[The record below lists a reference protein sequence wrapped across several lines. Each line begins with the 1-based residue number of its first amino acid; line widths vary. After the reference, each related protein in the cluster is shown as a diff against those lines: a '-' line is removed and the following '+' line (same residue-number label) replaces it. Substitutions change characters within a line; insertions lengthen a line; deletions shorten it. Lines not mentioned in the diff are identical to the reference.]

1 MPTKKI
7 AASAAR
13 KKTVKPGQKT
23 KPTEA
28 VSLQKNIEKRLHF
41 AELMLGISQKISAV
55 DSLDEILQMLI
66 EITSTELNAERGTIF
81 LSDKSTNELYSRVA
95 LGNLKHEIRLLNN
108 SGIAGHSFTTGKP
121 VIVNDAYAD
130 PNFNAAIDNETGFTT
145 HNVLCVPIR
154 QNNGEII
161 GVAQLLNKKKGR
173 FTQLDLNLLTEM
185 TKQGAHFLKSAQ
197 LAEYMQVKHTQELQ
211 FLEVVSEATSD
222 IKIGSLL
229 QKVMSEAMQMLNAE
243 RATLFLNDEKSG
255 QLWSEVLSGEKP
267 LEIRIPNTAGI
278 AGAVFTSGKAI
289 NIPHAYADLRFNP
302 TFDKKNGF
310 FTRSILCVPVVSK
323 NGKIIGVTQVL
334 NKRNG
339 TFTDEDESR
348 LKAFT
353 AQISIGLENANLF
366 SEVQNIKNYNESM
379 LESMASGVVTIDENG
394 KIITCNAAGLKIL
407 STDPAD
413 ILGRQSEDY
422 FSGANVW
429 ILEKIARAA
438 GTQQTDHTV
447 DAEILAG
454 DEKRSVNLTV
464 MPLNNTEKVS
474 LGSMIIIED
483 ISNEKRL
490 KSTMSRY
497 MDPSIA
503 DQVLTT
509 GADLLGG
516 KNVQATILFSD
527 IRSFTTLTEELG
539 PHATVTM
546 LNEYF
551 EIMVECIQ
559 KEGGMLDKFIGDA
572 IMAAFGI
579 PMEHD
584 DDEDRAVRTA
594 IDMIRRL
601 SAWNITRVGEG
612 KKPVKIGIGLNSDV
626 VVSGNIGSKK
636 RMDFTIIGDG
646 VNLAARLESAC
657 KQYAA
662 SILISEFTL
671 KKLRGTYRIREVDF
685 VVVKGKTKPV
695 AIYEVLDFHD
705 EQTFPNLMDALNQF
719 RDGIAKYRAG
729 KWDAAIAAFNQ
740 VLLINPNDTLSEIY
754 IGRCETLKATPP
766 EGVWDGVWV
775 MDEK

>member
-1 MPTKKI
+1 MPTKKTI
-7 AASAAR
+7 A
-13 KKTVKPGQKT
+13 T
-23 KPTEA
+23 KPAQESKSTA
-28 VSLQKNIEKRLHF
+28 SVSAKSNLEKRLHF
-41 AELMLGISQKISAV
+41 AELMLNISQKISGV

-66 EITSTELNAERGTIF
+66 EITCAELNAERGTIF
-81 LSDKSTNELYSRVA
+81 LSDKSSNELYSRVA
-95 LGNLKHEIRLLNN
+95 LGELKHEIRMLDD
-108 SGIAGHSFTTGKP
+108 SGIAGLSFTKGEP
-121 VIVNDAYAD
+121 IIVNDAYAD
-130 PNFNAAIDNETGFTT
+130 PNFNSAIDKETGFVTR
-145 HNVLCVPIR
+145 NVLCVPIR
-154 QNNGEII
+154 QNNGGII

-197 LAEYMQVKHTQELQ
+197 LAEHMQAKHTQELQ

-243 RATLFLNDEKSG
+243 RSTLFLNDEKSG

-310 FTRSILCVPVVSK
+310 FTRSILCVPVVTKS
-323 NGKIIGVTQVL
+323 GKIIGVTQVL
-334 NKRNG
+334 NKRSG

-379 LESMASGVVTIDENG
+379 LESMASGVVTIDANG

-407 STDPAD
+407 STSPID
-413 ILGRQSEDY
+413 ILGQQSTEY
-422 FSGANVW
+422 FSGANAW
-429 ILEKIARAA
+429 IQEKISRAA
-438 GTQQTDHTV
+438 GTQLTDHTV
-447 DAEILAG
+447 DAEITLA
-454 DEKRSVNLTV
+454 DEQRSVNLTV
-464 MPLNNTEKVS
+464 MPLKNVEQES
-474 LGSMIIIED
+474 LGTMIIIED

-503 DQVLTT
+503 EQVLTT
-509 GADLLGG
+509 GADLMGG

-527 IRSFTTLTEELG
+527 IRGFTTLTEELG
-539 PHATVTM
+539 PQGTVTM

-559 KEGGMLDKFIGDA
+559 KEGGMLDKYIGDA

-579 PMEHD
+579 PVEHD

-594 IDMIRRL
+594 IAMIRRL
-601 SAWNITRVGEG
+601 DEWNITREAER
-612 KKPVKIGIGLNSDV
+612 KKPVKIGIGLNSDI
-626 VVSGNIGSKK
+626 VVSGNLGSKK

-662 SILISEFTL
+662 SILVSEFTL
-671 KKLRGTYRIREVDF
+671 KKLRGTYRVREVDF
-685 VVVKGKTKPV
+685 VIVKGKTKPV

-705 EQTFPNLMDALNQF
+705 EHSFPNLMDALNQF

-729 KWDAAIAAFNQ
+729 KWDAAIEAFNQ
-740 VLLINPNDTLSEIY
+740 VLTINPNDALSEIY

-766 EGVWDGVWV
+766 EGEWKGVWV
-775 MDEK
+775 MGEK